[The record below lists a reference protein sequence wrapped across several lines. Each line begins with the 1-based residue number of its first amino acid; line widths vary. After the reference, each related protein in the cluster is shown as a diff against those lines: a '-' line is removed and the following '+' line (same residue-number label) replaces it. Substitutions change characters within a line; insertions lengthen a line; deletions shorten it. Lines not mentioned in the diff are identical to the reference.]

1 MSDLTL
7 YRRPVFGLYPLVSL
21 ISTYEAE
28 KESESEEAK
37 TNRFENAGKGL
48 WLIGSIH
55 FLERFK
61 IM

>member
-7 YRRPVFGLYPLVSL
+7 YRRPAFGLYPLVSL

-28 KESESEEAK
+28 KEPESKEAK
-37 TNRFENAGKGL
+37 TNRFKKAGKGL

-55 FLERFK
+55 FLERLK
-61 IM
+61 II